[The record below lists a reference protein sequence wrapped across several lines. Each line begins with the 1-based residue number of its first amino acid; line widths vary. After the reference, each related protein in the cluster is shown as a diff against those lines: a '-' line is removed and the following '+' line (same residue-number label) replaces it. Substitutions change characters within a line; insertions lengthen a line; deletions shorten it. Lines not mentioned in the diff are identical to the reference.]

1 MATKHCDCFLAARHG
16 VCFARV
22 KNNDILRR
30 RALNAT
36 CRTQCAEVYRPA
48 LNLASSCREL
58 PRSKL
63 TEGSYAHRIRSWRGG
78 NSPAAKI
85 SPLVGP
91 LFRGWGVEL
100 LDRDSSVSR
109 FWGCRGRIKQRRVPG
124 PDRDVESSSIE
135 VPSWVLVTQ
144 FQLGYGGEHARDS
157 SRR

>member
-1 MATKHCDCFLAARHG
+1 M
-16 VCFARV
+16 
-22 KNNDILRR
+22 R

-85 SPLVGP
+85 NPLVGP

-109 FWGCRGRIKQRRVPG
+109 SGCRLMSTKTRAASARRRGRKSCKNP
-124 PDRDVESSSIE
+124 PKH
-135 VPSWVLVTQ
+135 PLL
-144 FQLGYGGEHARDS
+144 FLCHARRPTELLILTQATYPRRRTRRRLA
-157 SRR
+157 SRRS

>member
-1 MATKHCDCFLAARHG
+1 M
-16 VCFARV
+16 
-22 KNNDILRR
+22 R

-36 CRTQCAEVYRPA
+36 CHTQCAEVYRPA

-85 SPLVGP
+85 NPLVGP

-100 LDRDSSVSR
+100 LDRDSSVSG

-135 VPSWVLVTQ
+135 VPSWAPGNPVSVWLWRRTCSGLVSQVALHPTV
-144 FQLGYGGEHARDS
+144 R
-157 SRR
+157 

>member
-1 MATKHCDCFLAARHG
+1 ME
-16 VCFARV
+16 
-22 KNNDILRR
+22 RR
-30 RALNAT
+30 
-36 CRTQCAEVYRPA
+36 
-48 LNLASSCREL
+48 
-58 PRSKL
+58 
-63 TEGSYAHRIRSWRGG
+63 

-85 SPLVGP
+85 NPLVGP

-100 LDRDSSVSR
+100 LDRDSSVSG

-157 SRR
+157 SRRWHLTLP

>member
-1 MATKHCDCFLAARHG
+1 M
-16 VCFARV
+16 
-22 KNNDILRR
+22 R

-48 LNLASSCREL
+48 LTLNPHVANCRDL
-58 PRSKL
+58 KL
-63 TEGSYAHRIRSWRGG
+63 TEGEVHRIRSWRGG

-85 SPLVGP
+85 NPLVGP

-100 LDRDSSVSR
+100 LDRDSSVSG